1 MSAFSNY
8 LEEKVIE
15 CTLRGATFPN
25 ITTVYV
31 ALFTSDPGETG
42 DTGEVDSAGTW
53 TDYERVDAAGGGAI
67 ATGWAASADGVTSNA
82 KVIAFP
88 AQNGGTPIT
97 VTHLALFDA
106 ATGGNM
112 LYHSELAAPKQ
123 LNTGDVLSFNIGSIQ
138 VTVA

>member
-15 CTLRGATFPN
+15 SSLRGATFPN
-25 ITTVYV
+25 ITANYI
-31 ALFTSDPGETG
+31 ALFTTDPTDAATG
-42 DTGEVDSAGTW
+42 DEVDPAGTW
-53 TDYERVDAAGGGAI
+53 TDYERVDAADGGAV

-82 KVIAFP
+82 KVVTFP
-88 AQNGGTPIT
+88 ANNGGASVT
-97 VTHLALFDA
+97 VTHFAIFDA

-112 LYHSELAAPKQ
+112 LYHGSLAASKT
-123 LNTGDVLSFNIGSIQ
+123 LATGDVLSFNIGSLQ